1 MKQYIQLRNNTYHF
15 RFKVPENLRS
25 IINKQEITRSLKT
38 DSHQHAYIKV
48 STKLSIIQQ
57 IKQVVSSD
65 SILVKKLFSQLLD
78 FSSIHNQILNHHL
91 HNPSTQ
97 SISLKPTSQEITE
110 DIEPSS
116 TNEYLLS
123 KAWSDFRNY
132 KSWSDKCTKEYTY
145 HYDFLLALWG
155 DIDVLAITKHHIK
168 QSLKAF
174 ELMPKGNRKPFNKL
188 TVAERLAYSTDE
200 IPEDAFI
207 SPKTVKGLLKTLQ
220 GFFST
225 FLTNEMDYFSV
236 SPTTN
241 VKYTINDIRYG
252 VYTDKEINLFEK
264 EADRTDKA
272 WQKWVLLLAIYTG
285 ARRGEIV
292 KFLRD
297 GTKYDK
303 VEKLY
308 YFELLEGKTAAARR
322 KIPVHSKLIEFGVL
336 TVPRINID
344 GKAVTDYFNIIRESL
359 NIPINDN
366 EGCKRVFH
374 SFRHTFITKGVS
386 KGVTLE
392 KLKTIIGHSKNVGV
406 TSRYIH
412 GLSLTVLSE
421 VMTSISY

>member
-1 MKQYIQLRNNTYHF
+1 
-15 RFKVPENLRS
+15 
-25 IINKQEITRSLKT
+25 
-38 DSHQHAYIKV
+38 
-48 STKLSIIQQ
+48 
-57 IKQVVSSD
+57 
-65 SILVKKLFSQLLD
+65 
-78 FSSIHNQILNHHL
+78 
-91 HNPSTQ
+91 
-97 SISLKPTSQEITE
+97 
-110 DIEPSS
+110 
-116 TNEYLLS
+116 LLS
-123 KAWSDFRNY
+123 KAWSDLNNY
-132 KSWSDKCTKEYTY
+132 KSWSEKGTKEYTY

-174 ELMPKGNRKPFNKL
+174 ELMPKGNMKPFNKL
-188 TVAERLAYSTDE
+188 TVAERLAYSTDD

-220 GFFST
+220 GFFSR
-225 FLTNEMDYFSV
+225 FLTNEMDYFAV

-264 EADRTDKA
+264 EAGRAYKT

-297 GTKYDK
+297 GTKYDQA
-303 VEKLY
+303 EKLN

-322 KIPVHSKLIEFGVL
+322 KTPVHPKLIEYGVL
-336 TVPRINID
+336 TIPSIDID
-344 GKAVTDYFNIIRESL
+344 GKAVTDYMNLIRERL
-359 NIPINDN
+359 NVPVHDN

-386 KGVTLE
+386 KGVTIESL
-392 KLKTIIGHSKNVGV
+392 KLSWVILKA
-406 TSRYIH
+406 
-412 GLSLTVLSE
+412 
-421 VMTSISY
+421 